1 VPSERQAIELSDGL
15 RIAFDAIHPPAPP
28 SPQPPP
34 IPPSPPPERFL
45 SPDTCSNLL
54 ADPNSLMRKMWGI
67 EPRHQ
72 NRAGGEACWDRVR
85 DNRDQRQLNLTYFL
99 QTYEGTHCT
108 STNWYEGSPW
118 AHGHFR
124 KHEAPALLGFDGH
137 IHRYCRNRCDKANV
151 NILNLF
157 SDRIEYNTC
166 RNFEWQVCAAKG
178 LLPNQDNGTIN
189 FATAPKDLDLHA
201 YPPFGC
207 CHGWTDRSCDLD
219 TGFANDDIYYLEVCL
234 FSQVCSNRDEL
245 FAINALDDFRCVFDD
260 AGFNRLMGLLREGP
274 ADGKLGGVC
283 DADLG
288 PGVECMNEVYQ
299 QCGGNNFKGQ
309 RCCRPGS
316 SCEGDQWYKQCRP

>member
-1 VPSERQAIELSDGL
+1 MWAREARRQIER
-15 RIAFDAIHPPAPP
+15 
-28 SPQPPP
+28 
-34 IPPSPPPERFL
+34 
-45 SPDTCSNLL
+45 
-54 ADPNSLMRKMWGI
+54 
-67 EPRHQ
+67 
-72 NRAGGEACWDRVR
+72 RAGGHDLGCWDFIR
-85 DNRDQRQLNLTYFL
+85 DCQGDGCTFEEKGRSADTFWSEMRA
-99 QTYEGTHCT
+99 GTHCGED
-108 STNWYEGSPW
+108 WYEGSGD
-118 AHGHFR
+118 AHGWL
-124 KHEAPALLGFDGH
+124 AWPSPALLGFDDG
-137 IHRYCRNRCDKANV
+137 IHAVCNNNCDGAGFS
-151 NILNLF
+151 ILELF
-157 SDRIEYNTC
+157 SWRVPYNTC

-201 YPPFGC
+201 YPSFGC
-207 CHGWTDRSCDLD
+207 CHGWTDTSCDLD